1 MLSSPS
7 GPSFHLPRPDR
18 GADSSFS
25 VASGMLTSHRDGT
38 RVRWSSPRQGGRT
51 ADARE
56 TTNTRLSAA
65 EMVGTGLQSRRV
77 ERAEGTDPFPDP
89 EDVTKHNDGRPTPG
103 SEVQPHPRTGQ
114 GRLRGSC
121 GKTWNP
127 GVVRGQALFLNL
139 FPCEAGTTWF
149 SAGDGRVHLLPDL
162 DLISGPP
169 LIAARP
175 PAAFPPG
182 SAQSAE
188 PDPLH
193 HCVFGWKPRCSVEFL
208 PFCSLT
214 QIRLSRRY
222 AGVRESE
229 VSSQGMNFLAFREII
244 GVTGR
249 DDVGPR

>member
-1 MLSSPS
+1 MRSLRPCSDSSAT
-7 GPSFHLPRPDR
+7 PSFPSQPEGKIGLPRANPR
-18 GADSSFS
+18 GRLLTSHWD
-25 VASGMLTSHRDGT
+25 GTLTSHRDRT

-65 EMVGTGLQSRRV
+65 EMVGTGLQSWRV
-77 ERAEGTDPFPDP
+77 ERAKGMNPSPIP
-89 EDVTKHNDGRPTPG
+89 EDVTKHNEGLPTPG

-114 GRLRGSC
+114 GRLRRSY

-127 GVVRGQALFLNL
+127 GVVRGPALFLNL
-139 FPCEAGTTWF
+139 FPCEAGATWF

-169 LIAARP
+169 RIAARP

-193 HCVFGWKPRCSVEFL
+193 HCVFGCGSN
-208 PFCSLT
+208 S
-214 QIRLSRRY
+214 SRKLQRK
-222 AGVRESE
+222 VNCQTHSMRPPS
-229 VSSQGMNFLAFREII
+229 
-244 GVTGR
+244 
-249 DDVGPR
+249 P

>member
-1 MLSSPS
+1 MLSSPA

-25 VASGMLTSHRDGT
+25 VASGMLTSHWDGT
-38 RVRWSSPRQGGRT
+38 RVRWSSPRQSGRT
-51 ADARE
+51 ADDRG
-56 TTNTRLSAA
+56 TTDTRLPAA
-65 EMVGTGLQSRRV
+65 EMVGPGLQSRRV
-77 ERAEGTDPFPDP
+77 DRAEGTDPSPIP
-89 EDVTKHNDGRPTPG
+89 EDVTKHNDGSPTPG
-103 SEVQPHPRTGQ
+103 SEAQPHPRTGQ
-114 GRLRGSC
+114 GRLRRLC

-139 FPCEAGTTWF
+139 FPCEAEATWF

-169 LIAARP
+169 LIAAPP

-188 PDPLH
+188 PDPVH
-193 HCVFGWKPRCSVEFL
+193 HCVFGCRVEFV

-214 QIRLSRRY
+214 QIRLSRRC

-229 VSSQGMNFLAFREII
+229 VSSQGMNFLVFREIM

>member
-1 MLSSPS
+1 MNPSPI
-7 GPSFHLPRPDR
+7 
-18 GADSSFS
+18 
-25 VASGMLTSHRDGT
+25 
-38 RVRWSSPRQGGRT
+38 
-51 ADARE
+51 
-56 TTNTRLSAA
+56 
-65 EMVGTGLQSRRV
+65 
-77 ERAEGTDPFPDP
+77 P
-89 EDVTKHNDGRPTPG
+89 EDVTKHNEGLPTPG

-139 FPCEAGTTWF
+139 FPCEAGATWF

-169 LIAARP
+169 RIAARR

-182 SAQSAE
+182 SAQSTE

-193 HCVFGWKPRCSVEFL
+193 HCVFGCRVEFV

-214 QIRLSRRY
+214 QIRLSRRC

-229 VSSQGMNFLAFREII
+229 VSSQGMNFLVFREIM

>member
-1 MLSSPS
+1 
-7 GPSFHLPRPDR
+7 
-18 GADSSFS
+18 
-25 VASGMLTSHRDGT
+25 MLTPHLDGT

-51 ADARE
+51 ADAGG
-56 TTNTRLSAA
+56 TTDKRLPAA
-65 EMVGTGLQSRRV
+65 EMVGAGLQSPRV
-77 ERAEGTDPFPDP
+77 ERAEATDPSPAP
-89 EDVTKHNDGRPTPG
+89 EDVTKRNDGRPVPG
-103 SEVQPHPRTGQ
+103 SEVQPHPRSGQ
-114 GRLRGSC
+114 GRFRRSC

-127 GVVRGQALFLNL
+127 GLVRGQALFLNL
-139 FPCEAGTTWF
+139 FPCEAGATWF
-149 SAGDGRVHLLPDL
+149 SAGDGWVHLLPDL

-169 LIAARP
+169 LRAARG

-188 PDPLH
+188 PDPLY
-193 HCVFGWKPRCSVEFL
+193 HCVFGWKPRCGVEFV

-214 QIRLSRRY
+214 QIRLSHTC

-229 VSSQGMNFLAFREII
+229 VSSQGMNFLVFREMI